1 MLKILRITFAL
12 VLFAVGLCG
21 LVWVPI
27 CAFSFANM
35 GMGGAD
41 LTQYLMFGVL
51 SLPFMLL
58 CIGLI
63 LWARSLYRR
72 R

>member
-1 MLKILRITFAL
+1 MLKLFRIAFAL
-12 VLFAVGLCG
+12 VLLAIGVGG

-27 CAFSFANM
+27 CAYSFANM

-41 LTQYLMFGVL
+41 LTQYLMFGVM
-51 SLPFMLL
+51 SLPLLLL
-58 CIGLI
+58 CVGLI
-63 LWARSLYRR
+63 FWARNLLRR

>member
-1 MLKILRITFAL
+1 VLKLLRIGFAL
-12 VLFAVGLCG
+12 ILFAVGLCG
-21 LVWVPI
+21 LVWLPI

-41 LTQYLMFGVL
+41 LTQYLMFGAI
-51 SLPFMLL
+51 SLPFLLL

-63 LWARSLYRR
+63 MWARSLYRNR
-72 R
+72 

>member
-1 MLKILRITFAL
+1 
-12 VLFAVGLCG
+12 VVGLCG

-27 CAFSFANM
+27 CALSFANM

-41 LTQYLMFGVL
+41 LTQYLIFGVIA
-51 SLPFMLL
+51 LPLLLL

-63 LWARSLYRR
+63 LWARNLLRPR
-72 R
+72 

>member
-1 MLKILRITFAL
+1 MVHAEDTSHRICTYS
-12 VLFAVGLCG
+12 VCCRS
-21 LVWVPI
+21 VWVPI
-27 CAFSFANM
+27 CAVSFANL

-51 SLPFMLL
+51 SLPLL
-58 CIGLI
+58 LLSIGLI